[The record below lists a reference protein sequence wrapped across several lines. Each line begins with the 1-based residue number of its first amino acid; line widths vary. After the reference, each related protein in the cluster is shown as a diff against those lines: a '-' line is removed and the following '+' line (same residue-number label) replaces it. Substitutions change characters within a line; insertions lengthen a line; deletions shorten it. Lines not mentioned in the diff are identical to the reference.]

1 MLGAAL
7 QVTAPL
13 DFLLE
18 LPNLRTLMIGKLAG
32 TWSPQSM
39 AYINDFTK
47 KQLRRFPEKDV
58 LHISCPGT
66 ALGLYDA

>member
-1 MLGAAL
+1 MFM

-13 DFLLE
+13 DFLLD
-18 LPNLRTLMIGKLAG
+18 LPNLRSLMMGKLLG
-32 TWSPQSM
+32 TWSPRSM

-58 LHISCPGT
+58 LHISCPDHTPGQ
-66 ALGLYDA
+66 LDA